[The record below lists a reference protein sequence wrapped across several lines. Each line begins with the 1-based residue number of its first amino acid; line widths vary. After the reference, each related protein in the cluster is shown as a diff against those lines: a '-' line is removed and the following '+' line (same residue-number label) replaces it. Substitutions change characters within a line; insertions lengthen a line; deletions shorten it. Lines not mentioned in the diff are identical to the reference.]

1 MKKIFTSALII
12 LLLCAANLLKAQK
25 DYVITL
31 TGDTLLG
38 KIKKPFLDGLK
49 FQEVGKKESI
59 YISTEVY
66 KEYHFSK
73 DSTHYVAVKLSE
85 SKKLEFLKRLEYG
98 KIQLFVRVLSNPG
111 MMGAG
116 GVMMGGGSTSYW
128 YAGFDLDNLKEI
140 KTNGLLGTRSQRE
153 KNFHS
158 LIESYPELL
167 EDFKNEKDFSIDML
181 RAYVKKYNYYF
192 KYLKKDNA

>member
-1 MKKIFTSALII
+1 MKKIFVNVIFLSVF
-12 LLLCAANLLKAQK
+12 LLSSHLKAQK

-31 TGDTLLG
+31 AGDTLLG
-38 KIKKPFLDGLK
+38 KIRKPFLDGLK
-49 FQEVGKKESI
+49 FQEAGKKESI
-59 YISTEVY
+59 YIGTEIY
-66 KEYHFSK
+66 KEYYFSK

-85 SKKLEFLKRLEYG
+85 SKKLEFLKRLEHG
-98 KIQLFVRVLSNPG
+98 KIQLFIKVVNGPG

-116 GVMMGGGSTSYW
+116 GVMMGGNSTSYW
-128 YAGFDLDNLKEI
+128 YAGFSLDSLKEI

-181 RAYVKKYNYYF
+181 RSYVKKYNYYF
-192 KYLKKDNA
+192 KYLKKDDA